1 MLALNADG
9 SMTNL
14 TTGHTTAAPETE
26 VTTATRNIMLDHAWH
41 VWHYASSCVAL
52 HFICVVSR
60 LACVGFGDSN
70 RECQGL

>member
-26 VTTATRNIMLDHAWH
+26 VIIAIKNITLNRAKLTES
-41 VWHYASSCVAL
+41 AS
-52 HFICVVSR
+52 
-60 LACVGFGDSN
+60 DSDSDMI
-70 RECQGL
+70 EVD

>member
-26 VTTATRNIMLDHAWH
+26 VIIATKNITLNRATHARHYTSYALYH
-41 VWHYASSCVAL
+41 VTHA
-52 HFICVVSR
+52 
-60 LACVGFGDSN
+60 
-70 RECQGL
+70 